1 MAARVDVRLYQVGDS
16 RRLVDCPRFFI
27 AAVQLVEAEAVV
39 VLSHLH
45 KTRAR
50 GDEAERNIY
59 VVWTMNSGESPK
71 LKVFREYEPAN
82 DYLMDMIGKYDD
94 VGWCVFRHDG
104 NRCAEI
110 KI

>member
-1 MAARVDVRLYQVGDS
+1 M
-16 RRLVDCPRFFI
+16 
-27 AAVQLVEAEAVV
+27 QLFLLMIP
-39 VLSHLH
+39 VLALGVWWGW
-45 KTRAR
+45 TAR

-59 VVWTMNSGESPK
+59 MVWTMNSGESPK
-71 LKVFREYEPAN
+71 LKAFREYEPAN

-104 NRCAEI
+104 SRCTEI